1 MLDNI
6 GILVVN
12 RCCGNCFGRYMN
24 NQVLV
29 LLTQHGNV
37 EIGILLV
44 DNFLVEPNIKFTG
57 DAL

>member
-1 MLDNI
+1 
-6 GILVVN
+6 
-12 RCCGNCFGRYMN
+12 MN
-24 NQVLV
+24 NQLLV

-57 DAL
+57 GCSVKYTHEP